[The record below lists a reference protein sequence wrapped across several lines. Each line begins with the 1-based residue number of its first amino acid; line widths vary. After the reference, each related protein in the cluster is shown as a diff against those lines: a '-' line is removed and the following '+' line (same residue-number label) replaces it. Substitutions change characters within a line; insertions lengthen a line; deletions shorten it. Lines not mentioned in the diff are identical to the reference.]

1 MVEETYIPL
10 YHLDDEF
17 PDHFIFYTENRIDRD
32 YMIWVLGK
40 TGNLTFK
47 QIGQFVGC
55 SESCAGTA
63 YRRVLA
69 VGNEKDI
76 LEYFHIGFD
85 LHDIILE
92 HGGNPNKQIM
102 YILNAMLRAGL
113 MKRSRVKN
121 LTIAKMKQFLAQR
134 DLHNSGEAV
143 KEAFKEYRYR
153 LKHHK
158 LYYDDREGGSYAG
171 LEKSDQIVRG
181 SAGKDHNAGHGQRS
195 KAEA

>member
-1 MVEETYIPL
+1 MGEEVYTPC
-10 YHLDDEF
+10 HLANEF

-32 YMIWVLGK
+32 CMIWVLGK

-102 YILNAMLRAGL
+102 YIMNAMLRAGL

-121 LTIAKMKQFLAQR
+121 ITIVKMEEFLAQR
-134 DLHNSGEAV
+134 DLHNAGEAV
-143 KEAFKEYRYR
+143 KEAFKTYRYR

-158 LYYDDREGGSYAG
+158 WYYDDAKGGSYG
-171 LEKSDQIVRG
+171 RLEKPDQTIRG
-181 SAGKDHNAGHGQRS
+181 SARENHNAGNGQRS